1 MAISR
6 KAWLL
11 KVVEL
16 SECYETPP
24 IGCRSHSKSSRIL
37 VRADQ
42 KDDTHAWLVLEVVNR
57 FWL

>member
-11 KVVEL
+11 KMFEF
-16 SECYETPP
+16 SECQETPP
-24 IGCRSHSKSSRIL
+24 IGCPSHSKTSRIF